1 MSGRGRGRGRGRGP
15 ILPKVTDDEG
25 NVVPPSELGPPPLF
39 PVSLCTYFGCKTV
52 ELHSTLIML
61 YNTLRPAESG
71 ATSSARDRGSRSKAD
86 GEMERMESELYQVS
100 LPPESS
106 AKR

>member
-39 PVSLCTYFGCKTV
+39 PVSACTPFERKIAQEPWT
-52 ELHSTLIML
+52 LHSTLI
-61 YNTLRPAESG
+61 
-71 ATSSARDRGSRSKAD
+71 
-86 GEMERMESELYQVS
+86 S
-100 LPPESS
+100 LH
-106 AKR
+106 